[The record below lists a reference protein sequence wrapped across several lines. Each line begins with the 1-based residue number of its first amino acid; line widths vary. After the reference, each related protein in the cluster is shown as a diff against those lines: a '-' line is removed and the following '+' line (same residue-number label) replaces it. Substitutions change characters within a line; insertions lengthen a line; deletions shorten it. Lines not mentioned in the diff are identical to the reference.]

1 MEKVRIEEQIED
13 HEAKLNRLKELR
25 RLTEAR
31 FRSMRKENDG
41 KRDNH
46 VKDQQDGINRA
57 SILP

>member
-41 KRDNH
+41 KRDIDNH
-46 VKDQQDGINRA
+46 VKDVRA
-57 SILP
+57 PK